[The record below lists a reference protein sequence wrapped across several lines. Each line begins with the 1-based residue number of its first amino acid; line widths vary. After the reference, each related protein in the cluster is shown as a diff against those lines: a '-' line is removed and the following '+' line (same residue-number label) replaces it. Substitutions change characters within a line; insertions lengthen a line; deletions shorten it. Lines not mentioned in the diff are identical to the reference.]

1 MALSD
6 LPHGK
11 LYVQIAHAIRAMV
24 EEGRFAPGDKLPT
37 LAELAATFSCSRATV
52 REALS
57 ALRGQGLVE
66 FRHGDGTYIR
76 TASLEMWMEP
86 LEAAVLL
93 GTGQIRQL
101 LELMT
106 ALLAGAA
113 SLAAEHASDLDLG
126 PVRSALFQL
135 ECAGR
140 TGEDSV
146 AAEVAFFLC
155 LAETYNNQVLANTLR
170 VLQEAMRSTLRFAR
184 ERRITG
190 LSTIR
195 AVFDAV
201 AAGNPPRARDA
212 VYAYGTHLLRQFET
226 ERGDTAEAG
235 ADTHTQRQS
244 PGLS

>member
-1 MALSD
+1 MALSGV
-6 LPHGK
+6 PGGK
-11 LYVQIAHAIRAMV
+11 LYVKIAQAIRNMV
-24 EEGRFAPGDKLPT
+24 EEGHFAPGDKLPT

-76 TASLEMWMEP
+76 TASLDMWMEP

-101 LELMT
+101 VELMT

-113 SLAAEHASDLDLG
+113 SLAAEHSAAIDIE
-126 PVRSALFQL
+126 PIRTALFQL

-146 AAEVAFFLC
+146 AAEVGFFLA
-155 LAETYNNQVLANTLR
+155 LADASKNAALDNTLR
-170 VLQEAMRSTLRFAR
+170 VLQEALRSTLRFTHTHKV
-184 ERRITG
+184 TG
-190 LSTIR
+190 LATIR
-195 AVFDAV
+195 MVFDAV
-201 AAGNPPRARDA
+201 VAGEAATAREA
-212 VYAYGTHLLRQFET
+212 VYAYGAQLWRQFAPSVELPS
-226 ERGDTAEAG
+226 
-235 ADTHTQRQS
+235 TQVKS
-244 PGLS
+244 EPE